1 MATISYE
8 IFILDSNNNR
18 KDIFMN
24 VKELEEELEIV
35 KKHKKKV
42 MLELKNYSDIVDY
55 TLVQKKSNKCYQY
68 YYRDETKNL
77 IYIKADD
84 KQLAKRLAQKEYY
97 EKLLANLYAQEKS
110 IERFL
115 CKYNGTYLKDSY
127 EGLADGK
134 KRLVHPIEKT
144 DDEFITEWR
153 NRYIGEQ
160 NSYDFSVSYTT
171 NKGEEVRS
179 KSEKIL
185 ADLFAKYGVIYKY
198 EPEIT
203 LYNGR
208 KAYPDFALL
217 NIRERKTYFWE
228 HFGLASDESYSDKN
242 LAKLA
247 KYEKSGILLG
257 DNLIVSVEAEGIG
270 IDIKLVEEK
279 IKRLLM

>member
-1 MATISYE
+1 MQKRMATISYE
-8 IFILDSNNNR
+8 IFILDSNNDR

-68 YYRDETKNL
+68 YYRDDSKDL

-144 DDEFITEWR
+144 DDEFIAEWR
-153 NRYIGEQ
+153 NRYEESKIHMIFQCHTLQTKGKRFAQ
-160 NSYDFSVSYTT
+160 NQKRFW
-171 NKGEEVRS
+171 R
-179 KSEKIL
+179 
-185 ADLFAKYGVIYKY
+185 IY
-198 EPEIT
+198 
-203 LYNGR
+203 
-208 KAYPDFALL
+208 LL
-217 NIRERKTYFWE
+217 SME
-228 HFGLASDESYSDKN
+228 
-242 LAKLA
+242 
-247 KYEKSGILLG
+247 
-257 DNLIVSVEAEGIG
+257 
-270 IDIKLVEEK
+270 
-279 IKRLLM
+279 